1 MASDAQHA
9 DSIRTGLLDELID
22 LNGKVVV
29 VTGAGSGIGQAI
41 VLGLA
46 RLGATVYGCDIDQ
59 AGLSDTEEKA
69 EAMGVQI
76 DTAACDVADEASVE
90 ALFELMAAGHGAPD
104 VAFANAGIAGPV
116 VPVEELRT
124 EEWRRTIAVNLDGAF
139 FVARAAYRRMLP
151 RGRGKIVLT
160 SSTWGVR
167 AAPEPGFAAY
177 AASKGAVTNLTRQ
190 LAIDMASH
198 GVTVNAIAPGAFRT
212 NIADGFYDTQP
223 DAVEA
228 LRRLTP
234 RGRIVT
240 PAEVVGPAAFL
251 ASRASDH
258 VTGHVLAVDGGYLA
272 R

>member
-1 MASDAQHA
+1 MSFV
-9 DSIRTGLLDELID
+9 DELID
-22 LNGKVVV
+22 LDGKVVV

-41 VLGLA
+41 ALGLA
-46 RLGATVYGCDIDQ
+46 RLGARVHGCDLDR
-59 AGLSDTEEKA
+59 AGLDETEKQA
-69 EAMGVQI
+69 AAAGVEI
-76 DTAACDVADEASVE
+76 ETAQCDVADEQAVE
-90 ALFELMAAGHGAPD
+90 ALFEQMDAGHGAPD

-116 VPVEELRT
+116 VPVEELSTDDWHRT
-124 EEWRRTIAVNLDGAF
+124 LAVNLDGAF
-139 FVARAAYRRMLP
+139 FVARSAYKRMKP

-167 AAPEPGFAAY
+167 AAPEPGFTSY

-190 LAIDMASH
+190 LAIDMAPH

-228 LRRLTP
+228 LRRQTP
-234 RGRIVT
+234 GGRIV
-240 PAEVVGPAAFL
+240 PPEEAVGPAAFL